1 MINFA
6 TEKSMKNT
14 KTYTELVRTV
24 TQTQCV
30 VFDLDAT
37 LCDHGTQ
44 EGFDRVDLFVP
55 IVSVLEVAKLVKSHG
70 YDVVIATARPSH
82 CEGQTIQWLDEFFPE
97 WNALYMKN
105 RWVRALGSECKGDQL
120 AAIDERWD
128 VLFWVDD
135 SPFNAEVVRDNGV
148 TCLRPTHNDNFWKSY
163 GNQ

>member
-1 MINFA
+1 
-6 TEKSMKNT
+6 MKNKNQ

-82 CEGQTIQWLDEFFPE
+82 CQELTVKWLDSHLSN

-105 RWVRALGSECKGDQL
+105 HQVDCIGSECKGDQL
-120 AAIDERWD
+120 AAIDEQWD
-128 VLFWVDD
+128 VAFWCDD
-135 SPFNAEVVRDNGV
+135 SPFNAEVIRDNGV